1 MICGH
6 GPAVHGEFFVPAAG
20 IFLPH
25 KETSWWSASST
36 SLVNLWCTQGSG
48 ATGEWHLP
56 SLPQTN
62 TLIGLNDI
70 FVHLFYNSCD
80 QFSFFSWFVCHSL
93 FSCHAQAWWGWP
105 VALYPT
111 QPPCA
116 PWLLSWHAAHRLF
129 LIIWCMT
136 CCPHVHRQLKLLHI
150 DVVVSQRANNG
161 CCQNISKG
169 KFRSGSETDRSNCP
183 KWMFGSSCYL
193 ALTVIVIEVSGRRR
207 WGGSIGWIDPTN
219 RMSRYQ

>member
-1 MICGH
+1 MNFSTQVICGH

-25 KETSWWSASST
+25 KETSWWSASSS

-80 QFSFFSWFVCHSL
+80 QFSFFSWFVCHYFCSVML
-93 FSCHAQAWWGWP
+93 KPDGADQLAF
-105 VALYPT
+105 T
-111 QPPCA
+111 QPNP
-116 PWLLSWHAAHRLF
+116 P
-129 LIIWCMT
+129 
-136 CCPHVHRQLKLLHI
+136 VHGAQCTVHP
-150 DVVVSQRANNG
+150 G
-161 CCQNISKG
+161 FCHG
-169 KFRSGSETDRSNCP
+169 MPPTDYS
-183 KWMFGSSCYL
+183 
-193 ALTVIVIEVSGRRR
+193 
-207 WGGSIGWIDPTN
+207 
-219 RMSRYQ
+219 